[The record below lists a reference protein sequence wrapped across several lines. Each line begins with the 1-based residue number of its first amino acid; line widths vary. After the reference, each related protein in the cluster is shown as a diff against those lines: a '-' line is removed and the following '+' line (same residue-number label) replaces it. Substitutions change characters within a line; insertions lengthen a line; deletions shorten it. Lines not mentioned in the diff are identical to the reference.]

1 MNTAVKK
8 GIRQLHL
15 FDMPTSVS
23 SRHLAQ
29 SIFVGM
35 GTRFLVAL
43 ALSLSV
49 TAAFTT
55 GVLPGDLGISLLEE
69 FMFYF
74 NANLNVGG
82 DYLKYTQRVDKS
94 NCFLVADS

>member
-15 FDMPTSVS
+15 GDMPTSVS

-35 GTRFLVAL
+35 GTRFLIAL

-49 TAAFTT
+49 AATFTV
-55 GVLPGDLGISLLEE
+55 GILPGKLETCQPPGL
-69 FMFYF
+69 M
-74 NANLNVGG
+74 G
-82 DYLKYTQRVDKS
+82 
-94 NCFLVADS
+94 